1 MKYIL
6 GLVTSL
12 VVFWLLLSGHY
23 TPLLL
28 GFGAASVALVGWLAH
43 RMDIID
49 HEGPVAAFSPRLLL
63 YWAWLLGQIL
73 VSALAVSRL
82 ILFSPARLRPVMRR
96 SANTEGDELNQVTY
110 ANSITLT
117 PGTLSVAVHED
128 GIEVHSL
135 DAAMIDELDAGDM
148 RRRVRALQP

>member
-1 MKYIL
+1 
-6 GLVTSL
+6 
-12 VVFWLLLSGHY
+12 
-23 TPLLL
+23 
-28 GFGAASVALVGWLAH
+28 
-43 RMDIID
+43 
-49 HEGPVAAFSPRLLL
+49 
-63 YWAWLLGQIL
+63 
-73 VSALAVSRL
+73 
-82 ILFSPARLRPVMRR
+82 MRR